1 MKVNKNDGQTRWMHF
16 LIKDDDLLQ
25 KNNTILD
32 KVINMKLESDSERIY
47 NKKFLK
53 VLRKVPHLRTVQ

>member
-25 KNNTILD
+25 KYNTILD
-32 KVINMKLESDSERIY
+32 KVSINMRLESDSERIY

-53 VLRKVPHLRTVQ
+53 AEINS

>member
-25 KNNTILD
+25 KYNTILD
-32 KVINMKLESDSERIY
+32 KVSINMKLESDSERIY

-53 VLRKVPHLRTVQ
+53 AKVNS

>member
-1 MKVNKNDGQTRWMHF
+1 MKVNKNDGQTRQMHF

-53 VLRKVPHLRTVQ
+53 AEINS

>member
-1 MKVNKNDGQTRWMHF
+1 MKVNRNDGQTRWMHF

-32 KVINMKLESDSERIY
+32 KFINMKLESDSERIY

-53 VLRKVPHLRTVQ
+53 AEINS

>member
-16 LIKDDDLLQ
+16 LIKNDDLLQ
-25 KNNTILD
+25 KYDTILD
-32 KVINMKLESDSERIY
+32 KVSINMKLESDSERIY

-53 VLRKVPHLRTVQ
+53 AEINS

>member
-53 VLRKVPHLRTVQ
+53 AEINS

>member
-25 KNNTILD
+25 KYNTILD
-32 KVINMKLESDSERIY
+32 KVSINMKLESDRERIY

-53 VLRKVPHLRTVQ
+53 AEINS

>member
-25 KNNTILD
+25 KYKTILD
-32 KVINMKLESDSERIY
+32 KVSINMKLESDSERIY

-53 VLRKVPHLRTVQ
+53 AEINS

>member
-1 MKVNKNDGQTRWMHF
+1 MKVNKNDGQTRSMHF

-25 KNNTILD
+25 KYNTILD
-32 KVINMKLESDSERIY
+32 KVSINMKLESDSERIY

-53 VLRKVPHLRTVQ
+53 AKINS

>member
-25 KNNTILD
+25 KYNT
-32 KVINMKLESDSERIY
+32 Y
-47 NKKFLK
+47 FG
-53 VLRKVPHLRTVQ
+53 

>member
-25 KNNTILD
+25 KYNTILD
-32 KVINMKLESDSERIY
+32 KSSINMKLESDSERIY

-53 VLRKVPHLRTVQ
+53 AEINS

>member
-25 KNNTILD
+25 KYNIILD
-32 KVINMKLESDSERIY
+32 KVSINMKLESDSERIY

-53 VLRKVPHLRTVQ
+53 AEINS

>member
-25 KNNTILD
+25 KYNTILD
-32 KVINMKLESDSERIY
+32 KVSINMKLESDSERIY

-53 VLRKVPHLRTVQ
+53 AEINS

>member
-25 KNNTILD
+25 KYNTILD
-32 KVINMKLESDSERIY
+32 KVSINMKLESDSERTY

-53 VLRKVPHLRTVQ
+53 AEINS